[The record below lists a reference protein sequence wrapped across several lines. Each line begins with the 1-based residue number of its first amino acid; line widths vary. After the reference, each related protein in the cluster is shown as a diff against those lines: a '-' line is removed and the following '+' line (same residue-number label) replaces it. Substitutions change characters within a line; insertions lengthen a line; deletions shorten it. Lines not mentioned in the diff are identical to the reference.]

1 MKNLFF
7 LFALVLLGLECSAQ
21 RRPVLPYGIYSSSD
35 ILKFTFGASSK
46 SAEFRKYIVEKLRHL
61 LKDTLNFSQN
71 NLQWAFAHI
80 SSEEISLEEGQYQ
93 NSGWN
98 PTSQKI
104 EFFPGHKW
112 TGFVAVFRCG
122 SYACVLYKE
131 DCGNILDVP
140 LETEKDNKVVADDND
155 QTNPVAIDN
164 NTVITDQ
171 NQNSGNVTFGHTF
184 SVRTGGTFIPDP
196 PVLVYGYPQ
205 PRPSSI
211 MVVGYGG
218 TSYPGYPGSHI
229 HHGRR

>member
-1 MKNLFF
+1 
-7 LFALVLLGLECSAQ
+7 
-21 RRPVLPYGIYSSSD
+21 VLPYGSYGNTK
-35 ILKFTFGASSK
+35 ILAFSLGT
-46 SAEFRKYIVEKLRHL
+46 SAKPVEFRNLIVKKLQKL
-61 LKDTLNFSQN
+61 LKDTLNFSEK
-71 NLQWAFAHI
+71 NLKWAFDNYI
-80 SSEEISLEEGQYQ
+80 FSEEISLEEGQYQ

-218 TSYPGYPGSHI
+218 TSYPGGHV
-229 HHGRR
+229 HGRR